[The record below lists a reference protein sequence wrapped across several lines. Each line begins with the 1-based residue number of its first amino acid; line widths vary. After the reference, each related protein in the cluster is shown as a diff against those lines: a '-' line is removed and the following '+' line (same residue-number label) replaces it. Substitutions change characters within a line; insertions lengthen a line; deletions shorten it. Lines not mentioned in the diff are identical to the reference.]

1 MIKTWKAWARR
12 LKVET
17 YTLYLLARHPGVPWY
32 AKALA
37 GLVAAY
43 AFSPID
49 LIPDFIPVLGYLDDL
64 LIVPLGIYL
73 TLRLVPAPVV
83 EACRKQAQDVMAG
96 GKPAS
101 RGMAPGRIMAAVIVA
116 IWIVIILAGVYFLV
130 KAML

>member
-1 MIKTWKAWARR
+1 MGVIKTWKTWAHR

-17 YTLYLLARHPGVPWY
+17 YTLYLAARHPGVPWY
-32 AKALA
+32 ARVAA

-64 LIVPLGIYL
+64 IIVLLGIYL
-73 TLRLVPAPVV
+73 TLKLVPVPVLD
-83 EACRKQAQDVMAG
+83 ACRQQAQSAMADG
-96 GKPAS
+96 EPAS
-101 RGMAPGRIMAAVIVA
+101 RVMAVVIVA
-116 IWIVIILAGVYFLV
+116 IWIVILSAGVYFLL